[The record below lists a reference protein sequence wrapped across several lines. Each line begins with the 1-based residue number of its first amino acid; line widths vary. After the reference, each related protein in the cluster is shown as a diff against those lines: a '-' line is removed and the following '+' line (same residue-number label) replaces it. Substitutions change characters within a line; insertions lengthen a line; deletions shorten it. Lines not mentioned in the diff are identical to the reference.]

1 MSARHLIIAASSSM
15 AAVCWLSCLA
25 VADGVELRASCG
37 SRAIVR
43 TVSASPVD
51 DAPAIEEQEQTVIL
65 QESPFIEPTL
75 VSGPTVCAPD
85 CGPVCAPGHASC
97 IPPALHAIEGWAEFE
112 YLVWWRSGRW
122 FPPLVTTQ
130 PNSGVLPDTTVL
142 FGGKISEQARA
153 GGRLDIGVWLDPCR
167 TLGLGGHYLAVG
179 DAPVEYALDSDELGF
194 FARPFTDVSTD
205 PATPTAFPVANDAAD
220 LPTTGNLLLRSSS
233 EVQAADIFVRWV
245 LRRSCRTQFDLLV
258 GYQFSRLDE
267 DLAIDTFTLVELID
281 EVFET
286 VSVSDIFDTHNEYH
300 AAHFGF
306 QGEYRRCRWGLDVS
320 TRFGFGNMRQR
331 VTIRGAST
339 FTDVT
344 GDVDSRAS
352 GLLAQ
357 AATNAGV
364 HTQDKFSFMNDT
376 GIKLNFYAR
385 ERLKLS
391 IGYSLMYWTSVV
403 RPGDHIDLGIDGDL
417 LDPIPPDDATRP
429 AFAFNPTDFYLHG
442 LNLGMEFSF

>member
-1 MSARHLIIAASSSM
+1 M
-15 AAVCWLSCLA
+15 AAICWLSCLA

-43 TVSASPVD
+43 TVSALPAD
-51 DAPAIEEQEQTVIL
+51 DAPAIEEQNQTVIL
-65 QESPFIEPTL
+65 HETPFVQPAM
-75 VSGPTVCAPD
+75 VPQAAVYGSD
-85 CGPVCAPGHASC
+85 CGPACTSGHTSC
-97 IPPALHAIEGWAEFE
+97 LPPAMHAIEGWAEFE

-130 PNSGVLPDTTVL
+130 PNSGVLPDATVL
-142 FGGKISEQARA
+142 FGGQNISEQARA
-153 GGRLDIGVWLDPCR
+153 GGRLDVGVWLDACR

-179 DAPVEYALDSDELGF
+179 EAPIEYAVNSNELGF

-205 PATPTAFPVANDAAD
+205 PATSTALPVANDAAD
-220 LPTTGNLLLRSSS
+220 LPTTGNLLLRSNS
-233 EVQAADIFVRWV
+233 EVQAGDIFVRWV
-245 LRRSCRTQFDLLV
+245 LRRSCCTQLDLLV

-267 DLAIDTFTLVELID
+267 DLAIDTFTLTDLDIGA
-281 EVFET
+281 FET
-286 VSVSDIFDTHNEYH
+286 VSVSDVFDTHNEYH
-300 AAHFGF
+300 AAHFGL

-357 AATNAGV
+357 AATNSGV
-364 HTQDKFSFMNDT
+364 HSQDKFSFMNDT
-376 GIKLNFYAR
+376 GIKLNYYAR

-391 IGYSLMYWTSVV
+391 IGYSLMYWSSVV

-429 AFAFNPTDFYLHG
+429 AFAFNPTDFSLHG
-442 LNLGMEFSF
+442 LNLGIEFSF